1 MGSKESVHM
10 CVCGGGRVR
19 YLHFGNNKMTVNQKG
34 NILEFNKAEI
44 ILIQGFCRL
53 KCPHPTVFL
62 IPLKFSELSVP
73 LYSASRIQVY

>member
-1 MGSKESVHM
+1 
-10 CVCGGGRVR
+10 
-19 YLHFGNNKMTVNQKG
+19 MTVNQKG

-73 LYSASRIQVY
+73 LYSASRIQVYYSKAGFIREIKVINKQFQMAVGL